1 VIPASGWSQS
11 GQKETSMGTY
21 QRIGIV
27 TTLALGLLAAGCS
40 SDVKI
45 GAIVSETGAVA
56 SYGEKVKKGLELALE
71 EINSGGGL
79 DSGGKVIIVYKDDAT
94 IPERGK
100 QVIQELIDDDGVNL
114 VIGAISSRVTLAIA
128 PMCEKERVLL
138 FSPSSSAPEISR
150 AGDYVYRN
158 YPSDIREGTSMAKFA
173 KDLGLE
179 RIVIFAMDDDFGRG
193 LRDVFTQQ
201 YESRFRQVVESFEFQ
216 EGDAAQ
222 FPDMISTTKEVAP
235 DGIYV
240 VAYQNDLSELLPMM
254 HEAGIESVLMA
265 SSAVTPD
272 VVRLT
277 GAAAENLVYPQS
289 FFELDSQE
297 PAVASFVN
305 AYRKKYG
312 DDPDI
317 YSAHGYDALKLLI
330 RAINNGGGAHPDDVR
345 IGLNGIHDYEGAAGK
360 TTFDKN
366 GDGIRHPRIL
376 IIRNGRPIPYEQFV
390 EEGGS
395 ILARS

>member
-1 VIPASGWSQS
+1 
-11 GQKETSMGTY
+11 
-21 QRIGIV
+21 
-27 TTLALGLLAAGCS
+27 
-40 SDVKI
+40 
-45 GAIVSETGAVA
+45 
-56 SYGEKVKKGLELALE
+56 
-71 EINSGGGL
+71 
-79 DSGGKVIIVYKDDAT
+79 
-94 IPERGK
+94 
-100 QVIQELIDDDGVNL
+100 
-114 VIGAISSRVTLAIA
+114 
-128 PMCEKERVLL
+128 
-138 FSPSSSAPEISR
+138 
-150 AGDYVYRN
+150 
-158 YPSDIREGTSMAKFA
+158 MAKFA

-201 YESRFRQVVESFEFQ
+201 YESRFREVVESFEFQ
-216 EGDAAQ
+216 ESDAAQ
-222 FPDMISTTKEVAP
+222 FPGMIAKTKELAP
-235 DGIYV
+235 DGVYV
-240 VAYQNDLSELLPMM
+240 VAYQNDLSEMLEMM
-254 HEAGIESVLMA
+254 HEAGIESVVMA

-289 FFELDSQE
+289 TFELDSQE

-317 YSAHGYDALKLLI
+317 YAAHGYDALKLLI
-330 RAINNGGGAHPDDVR
+330 QAINNGGGAHPDDVR

-360 TTFDKN
+360 TTFDRN
-366 GDGIRHPRIL
+366 GDVIRHPRIL
-376 IIRNGRPIPYEQFV
+376 IIRNGHPIPYEKFV